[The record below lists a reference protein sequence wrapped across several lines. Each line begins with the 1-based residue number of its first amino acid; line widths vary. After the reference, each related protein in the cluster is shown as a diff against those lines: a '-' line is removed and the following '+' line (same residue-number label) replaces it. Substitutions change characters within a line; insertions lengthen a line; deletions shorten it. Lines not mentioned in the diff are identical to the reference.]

1 MISSSK
7 KTLLLAL
14 NHSLNQRRTGGGAL
28 RQSFDHAL
36 CVSIEQAAELLSL
49 SRQKV
54 YELIDREGL
63 PVVRFGKSVRIR
75 IASLEAWLIQREEAQ
90 QSS

>member
-1 MISSSK
+1 MV
-7 KTLLLAL
+7 
-14 NHSLNQRRTGGGAL
+14 

-75 IASLEAWLIQREEAQ
+75 VLALEEWLIAREEAQ
-90 QSS
+90 RA